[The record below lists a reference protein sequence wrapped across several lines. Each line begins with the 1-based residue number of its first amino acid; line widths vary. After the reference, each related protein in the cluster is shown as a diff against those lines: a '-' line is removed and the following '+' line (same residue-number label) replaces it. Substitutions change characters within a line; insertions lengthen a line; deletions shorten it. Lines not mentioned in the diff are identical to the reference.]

1 MRFGFGGKKP
11 SHIRSS
17 STRFH
22 VSPGKAVTHR
32 PLTVLPPGLGMS
44 TVKFGPRNSTCPF
57 VHSVAGPNA
66 ITKFANGVPRRAV
79 SPSGPGPGVTV
90 VGLAA
95 FTQGV
100 RLGEDGNCV
109 GVEGLDFDTT
119 WVTMLVCCGEGVVLV
134 GVGPA

>member
-22 VSPGKAVTHR
+22 VNPGSAVTQR
-32 PLTVLPPGLGMS
+32 LRTGEEFGRF
-44 TVKFGPRNSTCPF
+44 TVKFGPVNSTRPL

>member
-1 MRFGFGGKKP
+1 MRFGCGGKNP

-17 STRFH
+17 STLFH
-22 VSPGKAVTHR
+22 VNPGSAVTQR
-32 PLTVLPPGLGMS
+32 LRTGEEFGRS

-95 FTQGV
+95 FTQRVG
-100 RLGEDGNCV
+100 LCEDGNFV
-109 GVEGLDFDTT
+109 GVEGLDFDTPV
-119 WVTMLVCCGEGVVLV
+119 VTVLIGVGLLLV
-134 GVGPA
+134 GDDTATEP